1 MFGTKLW
8 WGMLCASLAGCAIDA
23 GDGTDVEDIGE
34 QTHEL
39 KPNALTS
46 KQQATALKL
55 IDDICGDTWCEG
67 DHNFSFDR
75 LVCQKGCA
83 GRPGSCELTF
93 RVFSYDTD
101 VETGP
106 TFVRSC
112 PTGGFTGFESLVRT
126 QGSYQSLQPAYYDA
140 LTECISRV
148 EAELPQ

>member
-1 MFGTKLW
+1 MIGGKLGW
-8 WGMLCASLAGCAIDA
+8 AMLLTSVVGCAFDTA
-23 GDGTDVEDIGE
+23 PSSDEAPVGE
-34 QTHEL
+34 LSQEL
-39 KPNALTS
+39 QRSALTPS
-46 KQQATALKL
+46 QQATVLDL

-75 LVCQKGCA
+75 LRCRNGCP
-83 GRPGSCELTF
+83 GRPGRCEMTF

-112 PTGGFTGFESLVRT
+112 ETTGFTGFESLVQT

-140 LTECISRV
+140 LTECISRI
-148 EAELPQ
+148 ESELRQ